1 MGLLYLV
8 NAHLD
13 IVELPLKLLPLA
25 FLAHLDF
32 LELRMPD
39 NHGIIIPRGNP
50 AAELLAVGGLKIL
63 LGGDEDVGTGIEPQV
78 LGSPLPDKVVGDD
91 KHGFLAQA

>member
-1 MGLLYLV
+1 
-8 NAHLD
+8 
-13 IVELPLKLLPLA
+13 
-25 FLAHLDF
+25 
-32 LELRMPD
+32 MPD

-63 LGGDEDVGTGIEPQV
+63 LGGDEDIGTWIEPQV
-78 LGSPLPDKVVGDD
+78 LGSPLPHKVVGYD